1 MKQDN
6 LRATPQPH
14 GRPRKKSSLAAVGT
28 APSMEQRRGRA
39 AALPRQCRRRR
50 APVPPTS
57 CRHSIHARSHAR
69 LSCQSRAAAGPPA
82 NYRYTTTTPP
92 RTRQTPPP
100 PGLQLHARSRASAS
114 SLPYRHRRAS
124 AQPTHFQHTRHG
136 ATPALSIQ

>member
-57 CRHSIHARSHAR
+57 CSKDTGASSQLRSFLVPR
-69 LSCQSRAAAGPPA
+69 LVPA
-82 NYRYTTTTPP
+82 V
-92 RTRQTPPP
+92 RTRPTYVRELIEIFRRIDQIFSTAA
-100 PGLQLHARSRASAS
+100 LKRYFRVRA
-114 SLPYRHRRAS
+114 
-124 AQPTHFQHTRHG
+124 
-136 ATPALSIQ
+136 